1 MTKADLEQ
9 LRSLKVEIKTLS
21 EEIAKAE
28 QSMVMDVVIGSR
40 HEIPYDQKIIVITG
54 LDQGKS
60 MRLREKL
67 SAACR
72 QLQILLEETEEWIES
87 LPDPE
92 MRVILRLYY
101 RNGLTQR
108 EIGKELGYDQSVV
121 SRKLNE
127 FMRINFY

>member
-1 MTKADLEQ
+1 MTKKDLEQ

-21 EEIAKAE
+21 EEIARAE
-28 QSMVMDVVIGSR
+28 QSMMMDTVIGSR

-54 LDQGKS
+54 LDQRKS

-72 QLQILLEETEEWIES
+72 QLQILLEEIEEWIES

-108 EIGKELGYDQSVV
+108 EIGAELGYDRSVV
-121 SRKLNE
+121 SRRLNE
-127 FMRINFY
+127 FLRECK